1 MLRIPVGLL
10 KGAIVGG
17 LLGVGLWALFREG
30 APTFLE
36 YLFYA
41 LVGAT
46 VGVVC
51 GQPPW
56 RSGAWLAS
64 ILKGLVGVGL
74 GIGGYVLATRFF
86 DPTIPIPAFAPG
98 HQNLTD
104 EYFVFAPIVGAIY
117 GLLVEL
123 DDGGKSD
130 AAAKKAPAAPPA
142 D

>member
-1 MLRIPVGLL
+1 MLRIPLGLV
-10 KGAIVGG
+10 KGGIVGG
-17 LLGVGLWALFREG
+17 LLGVGLWALFRSG

-36 YLFYA
+36 YPFYA

-46 VGVVC
+46 AGIAC

-56 RSGAWLAS
+56 KKGAWLAS

-74 GIGGYVLATRFF
+74 GIGLYVLASRFF
-86 DPTIPIPAFAPG
+86 DPNIPIHAFAPG
-98 HQNLTD
+98 HRNLTD

-117 GLLVEL
+117 GILVEL
-123 DDGGKSD
+123 DDGGKSEEKP
-130 AAAKKAPAAPPA
+130 AAPAATE